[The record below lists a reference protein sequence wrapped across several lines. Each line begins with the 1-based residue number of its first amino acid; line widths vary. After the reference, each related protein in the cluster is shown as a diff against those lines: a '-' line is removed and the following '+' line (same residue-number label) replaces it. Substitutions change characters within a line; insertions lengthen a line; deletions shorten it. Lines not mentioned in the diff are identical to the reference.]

1 MTSTD
6 EDLHAVGLGEG
17 GSMSIGDPIT
27 ATTYDGNRAK
37 WDPYR
42 SNK

>member
-27 ATTYDGNRAK
+27 AKRYCIIVT
-37 WDPYR
+37 
-42 SNK
+42 

>member
-27 ATTYDGNRAK
+27 TSRD
-37 WDPYR
+37 
-42 SNK
+42 